1 MSCGLHEKIQRK
13 KLFSSAKME
22 EQGILKGCPSTRAEN
37 YVIKK
42 TDRTNFVRT
51 LATNQKLIAARQL
64 LNEERT
70 LPNLTEFCSVL
81 TFPGSVSYAAIALK
95 TMAHIPRIGSWY
107 QREQKGPYS
116 LFSKN
121 CGGF

>member
-13 KLFSSAKME
+13 KPFLISKN
-22 EQGILKGCPSTRAEN
+22 GRAGNTKRLSLHKSRELCD
-37 YVIKK
+37 KK

-51 LATNQKLIAARQL
+51 LETNQKLIAARQL
-64 LNEERT
+64 LNEERI
-70 LPNLTEFCSVL
+70 LLNLTEFCSIL
-81 TFPGSVSYAAIALK
+81 TYPDSISYAAIALK